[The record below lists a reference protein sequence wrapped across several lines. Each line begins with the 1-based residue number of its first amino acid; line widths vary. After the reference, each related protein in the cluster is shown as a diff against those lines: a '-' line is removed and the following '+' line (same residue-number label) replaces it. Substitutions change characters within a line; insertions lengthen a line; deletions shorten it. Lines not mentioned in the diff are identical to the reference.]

1 MAGLMTTTAIT
12 LILHVY
18 RVSGAY
24 SLLPRDGPVSD
35 LVGYSGMVYHAM
47 RYEPLCGNLGTG
59 SWFSQ
64 HRGATDLCTPAM
76 DAFGNNTADALA
88 IYDSTGMRLEKGVIG
103 NGYDTC
109 LCFALSQLGA
119 TTLQGGLCVWISGGG
134 EADVYWAGNHI
145 VASSYRP
152 NINKAL
158 PFCKD
163 INLTSAKAAWSA
175 TAAQGDGSEVVN
187 TISGGGRIITDV
199 VTSTYIPSGEYLS
212 SMWPHRVLLCCSR
225 AWF

>member
-1 MAGLMTTTAIT
+1 MAGLTTTTAIT
-12 LILHVY
+12 LILLVY
-18 RVSGAY
+18 RVSGYY

-35 LVGYSGMVYHAM
+35 LVGYSGMAYHAI

-64 HRGATDLCTPAM
+64 PRGATDLCTPAM

-88 IYDSTGMRLEKGVIG
+88 IYDPTGVRLEGGVVG

-119 TTLQGGLCVWISGGG
+119 TTLQGGLCVWVSGAG
-134 EADVYWAGNHI
+134 EANVYWAGDHI

-163 INLTSAKAAWSA
+163 IDLPSAKAAWSA

-187 TISGGGRIITDV
+187 TISGGGRIVTDV
-199 VTSTYIPSGEYLS
+199 VTSTFIPSGEYLT
-212 SMWPHRVLLCCSR
+212 
-225 AWF
+225 